1 MKKIKYSMET
11 IQSIKMVLN
20 LISVTGI
27 EQANYLVA
35 IANSLDAG
43 EEFEEE
49 EDKGKD
55 PADPERGRE

>member
-1 MKKIKYSMET
+1 MKKIKYNMET
-11 IQSIKMVLN
+11 IRSIKMVLD

-43 EEFEEE
+43 EEFEEG
-49 EDKGKD
+49 EDKRQE
-55 PADPERGRE
+55 PSDPERGRE